1 MVQAPSLKLYEI
13 ASDLVGLR
21 NQRVLENAW
30 RLDRG
35 RGHTSLPLGGYL
47 FVLASLVVTDWKVI
61 CA

>member
-1 MVQAPSLKLYEI
+1 MVQAPSLILYDI
-13 ASDLVGLR
+13 ASDVVDLK

-30 RLDRG
+30 RLEWA

-47 FVLASLVVTDWKVI
+47 FVLDSLAVTDWNVI